1 MILDAETLKICT
13 GATLQRAQNWLP
25 PLSAAMDVFAITTP
39 ARIAPFLANVGHESG
54 NLVYAR
60 EIWGPTEAQLHYE
73 GRKDLGNLRPGDGRR
88 YMGRGPLQVTG
99 YFNYIATRDGLREYL
114 PNVPDFEQS
123 PELLE
128 LPRWGAY
135 AAGLFWH
142 QHDLNRFADA
152 GDFDGVC
159 DVINRGRKT
168 QREGD
173 SNGYAQRLALW
184 KAGAAA
190 LAALGA

>member
-1 MILDAETLKICT
+1 MLDAETLRLCT

-39 ARIAPFLANVGHESG
+39 QRIAAFLANVGHESG
-54 NLVYAR
+54 RLVYAR
-60 EIWGPTEAQLHYE
+60 EIWGQTPAQLGYE
-73 GRKDLGNLRPGDGRR
+73 GRKDLGNFRPGDGRR
-88 YMGRGPLQVTG
+88 YMGRGPIQVTG
-99 YFNYIATRDGLREYL
+99 HFNYIATRDGLREYL
-114 PNVPDFEQS
+114 PNVPDFEAS

-142 QHDLNRFADA
+142 THELNRFADA

-173 SNGYAQRLALW
+173 SNGYAERLALW
-184 KAGAAA
+184 KAGTAA
-190 LAALGA
+190 LAASGA

>member
-1 MILDAETLKICT
+1 MITADQLKACT
-13 GATLQRAQNWLP
+13 GSTLQKAQLWLD
-25 PLSAAMDVFAITTP
+25 PLTAAMDLFGITTP
-39 ARIAPFLANVGHESG
+39 ARQAAFLANVGHESG
-54 NLVYAR
+54 RLVYTR
-60 EIWGPTEAQLHYE
+60 EIWGPNEAQLGYE

-88 YMGRGPLQVTG
+88 FMGRGPIQITG
-99 YFNYIATRDGLREYL
+99 RANYMATRDDLAKYL

-142 QHDLNRFADA
+142 THGIDQYADA

-159 DVINRGRKT
+159 DCINRGHKT

-173 SNGYAQRLALW
+173 SNGYAERVILW
-184 KAGAAA
+184 HAAK
-190 LAALGA
+190 AALGIA

>member
-1 MILDAETLKICT
+1 MIDAEILRLCT
-13 GATLQRAQNWLP
+13 GATLQHAQNWLP

-39 ARIAPFLANVGHESG
+39 ARVAAFLANIGQESG

-60 EIWGPTEAQLHYE
+60 EIWGPTEAQLCYE
-73 GRKDLGNLRPGDGRR
+73 GRKDLGNFRPGDGRR
-88 YMGRGPLQVTG
+88 YMGRGPIQVTG
-99 YFNYIATRDGLREYL
+99 HFNYIATRDGLRQYL
-114 PNVPDFEQS
+114 PNVPDFEAS

-142 QHDLNRFADA
+142 THDLNRFADA

-173 SNGYAQRLALW
+173 SNGYAERLALW
-184 KAGAAA
+184 KAGTAA
-190 LAALGA
+190 LAAANGA